1 MTKPLMSWNDGATK
15 QAIVDFVTSICD
27 ESSANYLP
35 PPERVATF
43 DNDGTLWVEKP
54 AYVQLFFAV
63 QRLKDMAKADPGL
76 LDQPA
81 FQAAASDDL
90 GYFAGLYPG
99 DLPALM
105 QVVFDS
111 HAGMSQRAFET
122 LAYDFLSDARH
133 PRFGVVYKECVYQP
147 MLELMDYLQAHGFRV
162 FIASAGGM
170 SFMRTISE
178 EIYRIPRENVIGSN
192 ITFEVGREDGKLILL
207 RRPGLVDPPDDGP
220 GKPVNI
226 ELHIGRPPILAV
238 GNSNGD
244 IEMMEYAEASGKPF
258 LNLLLH
264 HDDARREYAYD
275 AGAEKALRLAAER
288 NWTVVSMGD
297 DFRTVF
303 LFEAR

>member
-1 MTKPLMSWNDGATK
+1 MTGPLVSWNDGSTK
-15 QAIVDFVTSICD
+15 QAILDFVATISD
-27 ESSANYLP
+27 ESDARYLP
-35 PPERVATF
+35 PIERVATL

-54 AYVQLFFAV
+54 AYIQLFFAI
-63 QRLKDMAKADPGL
+63 QRLKDMAEADPRL
-76 LDQPA
+76 LDRPA
-81 FQAAASDDL
+81 FQAAAADDL

-111 HAGMSQRAFET
+111 HAGMSQQEFET
-122 LAYDFLSDARH
+122 RAYDFLSHGRH
-133 PRFGVVYKECVYQP
+133 PRFGVAYKQCVYQP
-147 MLELMDYLQAHGFRV
+147 MLELIDYLQANGFRV

-178 EIYRIPRENVIGSN
+178 EIYRVPRENVIGSN

-226 ELHIGRPPILAV
+226 ELHIGRPPILTA

-244 IEMMEYAEASGKPF
+244 IEMMEFAEASGKPF

-264 HDDARREYAYD
+264 HDDAAREYAYD
-275 AGAEKALRLAAER
+275 GGAEKALQLAAER
-288 NWTVVSMGD
+288 NWTVVSMKG
-297 DFRTVF
+297 DFRA
-303 LFEAR
+303 LFPFQT